1 MKKMWISA
9 LLAAA
14 MMTTAGAADA
24 PSAWAQKSVDAAR
37 AAGLVPSQVNSAFDT
52 AITREDFC
60 SLAAAVYRAWEKK
73 DALTAYTSSSV
84 SFSDTDNAD
93 VLLCASAGVVNGVG
107 NGKFA
112 PQKNITRQE
121 AASMLYRLAALNKN
135 TKDDEATSLPHI
147 FADSA
152 NIQSWAWKNVD
163 WVYRQGIM
171 NGMGEN
177 TFAPDGEYT
186 REQSIVT
193 ALRLYDS
200 SYAVAPDKST
210 SGYIVVAN
218 ERGVTIEDASGNR
231 LLTDF
236 EGTRGYF
243 NRADLLGDWAGVSWQ
258 NDSGAHWAAVNMK
271 TGETLKDRMLTKI
284 SPDGT
289 KAWATQ
295 QTMNGSGTSLII
307 RADGTHGKA
316 EFNALTAWSN
326 EGKAIVR
333 SSDGSITAIDN
344 QTRELWRVKGVSLAN
359 ATLSG
364 IGDKLFVTYTD
375 GRTVLVTNGKAQK
388 TGIRNAVTINES
400 GETYVRSDTTGYYYV
415 CDLNGNAISRTY
427 QNALYSVGHDLY
439 AGWVKDRTYEYIYCP
454 SGSTARVLYTVTGQ
468 TPAPSGTW

>member
-1 MKKMWISA
+1 MKKMWVSA

-14 MMTTAGAADA
+14 MMTAAGAADA
-24 PSAWAQKSVDAAR
+24 PSAWAQSSVDAAR
-37 AAGLVPSQVNSAFDT
+37 AAGLVPSQVDSAFAT
-52 AITREDFC
+52 PITREDFC

-73 DALTAYTSSSV
+73 DALTAYTSSRV

-112 PQKNITRQE
+112 PDKNITRQE

-135 TKDDEATSLPHI
+135 TKDDEVTSLPHI

-307 RADGTHGKA
+307 RSDGTHGKA
-316 EFNALTAWSN
+316 EFNALSSWSN
-326 EGKAIVR
+326 DGKSLVR

-344 QTRELWRVKGVSLAN
+344 QTRELWRVKGVSLKN
-359 ATLSG
+359 AALSG
-364 IGDKLFVTYTD
+364 IGDKLFVAYTD

-388 TGIRNAVTINES
+388 TGIRNAVTINGS

-454 SGSTARVLYTVTGQ
+454 SGSTARVLYTVTDQ
-468 TPAPSGTW
+468 TPAQSGTW

>member
-14 MMTTAGAADA
+14 MMTAAGAADA